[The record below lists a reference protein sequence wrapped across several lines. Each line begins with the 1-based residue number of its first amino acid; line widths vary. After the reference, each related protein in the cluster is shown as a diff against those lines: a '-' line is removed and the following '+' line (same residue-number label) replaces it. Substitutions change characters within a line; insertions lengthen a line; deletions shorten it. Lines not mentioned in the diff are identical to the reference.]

1 MPSKE
6 HKNLSSRTKVEY
18 ERIEKKLKSLF
29 NQNINEII
37 KLEDDVIFEVFN
49 KNELKEPTRRSFLS
63 RISKLRSENNI
74 DNTEIRKYLVKYVE
88 KAKETPDKKDYKEDI
103 ESNED
108 FNKKIYEM
116 DLCKDKIILILV
128 ASLKYDVLRTD
139 YSTVKFKNYDE
150 DKDNYYKE
158 GVIKFNVVRK
168 RNQENT
174 NLKPISIKLDKN
186 DKNIIE
192 EYISTISNREY
203 IFHLQLPSSFA
214 KWIKVVGK
222 KHLNVEYTIS
232 DYRKMCPRYILDK
245 CETVSE
251 LVKTQ
256 RKIAYNQGH
265 SSNTQLDYYLKDVK
279 LSKVKQKVETI
290 QYEETIEL
298 IVNGKKLIISGENIK
313 ITMG

>member
-128 ASLKYDVLRTD
+128 ASLNH
-139 YSTVKFKNYDE
+139 F
-150 DKDNYYKE
+150 
-158 GVIKFNVVRK
+158 
-168 RNQENT
+168 
-174 NLKPISIKLDKN
+174 PWWKL
-186 DKNIIE
+186 
-192 EYISTISNREY
+192 
-203 IFHLQLPSSFA
+203 
-214 KWIKVVGK
+214 
-222 KHLNVEYTIS
+222 
-232 DYRKMCPRYILDK
+232 
-245 CETVSE
+245 
-251 LVKTQ
+251 
-256 RKIAYNQGH
+256 
-265 SSNTQLDYYLKDVK
+265 
-279 LSKVKQKVETI
+279 
-290 QYEETIEL
+290 
-298 IVNGKKLIISGENIK
+298 
-313 ITMG
+313 